1 MSKIIAFIIAVAAMA
16 ATAYVAPAHA
26 AQGKG
31 KGKGKA
37 PQARVWVPA
46 QCGPFVGPA
55 LPVAADAADV
65 VVTEAEWRLLWV
77 RTIAAAET
85 REMRICLAQDYAEEL
100 TAL

>member
-16 ATAYVAPAHA
+16 ATAYAFPAHA
-26 AQGKG
+26 APVKV
-31 KGKGKA
+31 KGKA

-55 LPVAADAADV
+55 MPVADAVDV
-65 VVTEAEWRLLWV
+65 VATEAEWRLLWV

-85 REMRICLAQDYAEEL
+85 REMRSCLAQDYAEEL
-100 TAL
+100 AAL